1 MSEHE
6 SSLTPSAAEKLL
18 MHADVYD
25 LSSDA
30 KIEDMKFVTSE
41 AIVDAHN
48 AELAEPTREVEPYG
62 FNDTV
67 AVKRSSGE
75 IDTGWKVVE
84 SGVVVNSRNGGEPK
98 TGVVVE
104 KEVNG
109 EFLQKRVSY
118 ESLQEAGEAL
128 RAQTA
133 VELGEDA
140 LDALEIEDPSDA
152 VEVAEVAEVAA
163 VETSVV
169 EAPVVVE
176 TVQTA
181 ETDEAKAAESARN
194 LMGIQNEAPAEPTP
208 EAAPE
213 VAPDIDINTELRK
226 VEESAQEVD
235 AVIRKLNYLSDD
247 AEQLDKIVHGIDA
260 SIYNSAMIRTIL
272 MHTGENL
279 ASTHARMRNV
289 VANGVSE
296 ITEPLNRV
304 GEALGDSE
312 PLLDPADLRNTLEE
326 LENKTGS
333 LGSVVSAIDMLIQD
347 THSGEVNV
355 DDVQRLA
362 KQLHAISQDN
372 TKLLFSPKLEEKIA
386 ASRQ

>member
-1 MSEHE
+1 MSEQQQWAE
-6 SSLTPSAAEKLL
+6 PAAEKPLT
-18 MHADVYD
+18 HEDVYD
-25 LSSDA
+25 LSPEAD
-30 KIEDMKFVTSE
+30 IDNMKVVTSE
-41 AIVDAHN
+41 AIVAANNAH
-48 AELAEPTREVEPYG
+48 ETAEPSAEAEPYSHG
-62 FNDTV
+62 ESVT
-67 AVKRSSGE
+67 VKRTSGE
-75 IDTGWKVVE
+75 IETGWSVVE

-140 LDALEIEDPSDA
+140 LDALEIEDPSD
-152 VEVAEVAEVAA
+152 VVEVAEVAA
-163 VETSVV
+163 VETGVV
-169 EAPVVVE
+169 EAPQVVE
-176 TVQTA
+176 TVQAA

-194 LMGIQNEAPAEPTP
+194 LMGIQNEVPVEPTL
-208 EAAPE
+208 ETAPE
-213 VAPDIDINTELRK
+213 VALDIDINTELRK

-235 AVIRKLNYLSDD
+235 AVIRKLDYLSDD

-289 VANGVSE
+289 VANGVFE

>member
-6 SSLTPSAAEKLL
+6 SPWAPPVEKAPLSFDEAHAHELTTDTDIDKMAFKMGGERPAEAQAEVAETNQPGEISMTQEQFEQFQMIDPNSVEVSDFMTAHGIQFGGDILLNVEGIGPIAVTTEQGDFFTKVRSNAETLTPSEVL
-18 MHADVYD
+18 
-25 LSSDA
+25 
-30 KIEDMKFVTSE
+30 
-41 AIVDAHN
+41 
-48 AELAEPTREVEPYG
+48 RE
-62 FNDTV
+62 
-67 AVKRSSGE
+67 
-75 IDTGWKVVE
+75 
-84 SGVVVNSRNGGEPK
+84 
-98 TGVVVE
+98 
-104 KEVNG
+104 EVS
-109 EFLQKRVSY
+109 Q
-118 ESLQEAGEAL
+118 
-128 RAQTA
+128 
-133 VELGEDA
+133 ELGEDA
-140 LDALEIEDPSDA
+140 LDALEIEDPSD
-152 VEVAEVAEVAA
+152 VAEVAA

-194 LMGIQNEAPAEPTP
+194 LMGIQNEAPVEPTP

-213 VAPDIDINTELRK
+213 VATDIDINTELRK

-235 AVIRKLNYLSDD
+235 AVIRKLDYLSDD

-279 ASTHARMRNV
+279 AMTHARMRNV

>member
-1 MSEHE
+1 MSEQQQWAE
-6 SSLTPSAAEKLL
+6 PAAEKPLT
-18 MHADVYD
+18 HEDVYD
-25 LSSDA
+25 LSPEAD
-30 KIEDMKFVTSE
+30 IDNMKVVTSE
-41 AIVDAHN
+41 AIVAANNAH
-48 AELAEPTREVEPYG
+48 ETAEPSAEAEPYSHG
-62 FNDTV
+62 ESV
-67 AVKRSSGE
+67 AVKRTSGE
-75 IDTGWKVVE
+75 IETGWSVVE

-140 LDALEIEDPSDA
+140 LDALEIEDPSD
-152 VEVAEVAEVAA
+152 VVEVAEVAA
-163 VETSVV
+163 VETGVV
-169 EAPVVVE
+169 EAPQVVE
-176 TVQTA
+176 TVQAA

-194 LMGIQNEAPAEPTP
+194 LMGIQNEVPVEPTL
-208 EAAPE
+208 ETAPE
-213 VAPDIDINTELRK
+213 VALDIDINTELRK

-235 AVIRKLNYLSDD
+235 AVIRKLDYLSDD

-289 VANGVSE
+289 VANGVFE